1 MKPRSYCNRGFSSV
15 TPEEFTGLRTQI
27 ITWVHHSLHL
37 KKWLLLSS
45 STSTI
50 APTLHMQITFKAIC
64 PISKTS
70 GDPMGEFSRF
80 IIIIIMS
87 RYMYLCWHMCTLVQ
101 VNKEAGEGH

>member
-1 MKPRSYCNRGFSSV
+1 
-15 TPEEFTGLRTQI
+15 
-27 ITWVHHSLHL
+27 
-37 KKWLLLSS
+37 
-45 STSTI
+45 
-50 APTLHMQITFKAIC
+50 MQITFKAIC